1 MRFHRLA
8 LTLLIF
14 LTACGTGGTA
24 PSSATILDGDQIYT
38 VSASTRIPAD
48 IFIQA
53 GLILGPNDRAL
64 FNGMRVP
71 LDQALP
77 AAGSVTLQL
86 RHAVTLTLVTPDGQ
100 RSLQTAAWTVG
111 EALREAGI
119 SLYASDQIDPPAETP
134 ITGQMTVTY
143 APSRE
148 LTVSAGGQTL
158 QIRSSA
164 GTVGA
169 ALAEAGIP
177 LLGLD
182 YSLPSENEAL
192 PSVGQIRVVHVSES
206 VVLAQKPIPY
216 ESEFVASAEVLLDQQ
231 EVLNPGQTGLTVSR
245 VRIRYED
252 GQEISRLT
260 ESETLVRPPQKRI
273 VGYGTQVEVKKVSV
287 DGVQIEYWRAVQ
299 MYATGYSPCHSSPD
313 RCYPSTAS
321 GKPVKKGVVAVIY
334 NWYVNMRGQAVYIP
348 GYGPATIEDV
358 GGGIPGRTWI
368 DLGYSD
374 NDYQRWGVW
383 VTVYFLTPVPPNIIY
398 VLD

>member
-1 MRFHRLA
+1 MRKFLWLWA
-8 LTLLIF
+8 AFLL
-14 LTACGTGGTA
+14 LSCQPVAA
-24 PSSATILDGDQIYT
+24 SSVTILDGDQIYS
-38 VSASTRIPAD
+38 VAASSRVPAD
-48 IFIQA
+48 LFIQA

-86 RHAVTLTLVTPDGQ
+86 RRAVTLTLVTPDGQ
-100 RSLQTAAWTVG
+100 RTLQSSAWTVG
-111 EALREAGI
+111 EALHEAGI
-119 SLYASDQIDPPAETP
+119 QLYASDKIDPPAETP
-134 ITGQMTVTY
+134 ITGALTVNY
-143 APSRE
+143 LPSRE
-148 LTVSAGGQTL
+148 LTVSVGGQSR

-177 LLGLD
+177 LIGLD
-182 YSLPSENEAL
+182 TSLPSENEAL
-192 PSVGQIRVVHVSES
+192 PSDGQIRIVHVSES
-206 VVLAQKPIPY
+206 VTLAQKPIPFT
-216 ESEFVASAEVLLDQQ
+216 SEFVASAEVPLDQQ
-231 EVLNPGQTGLTVSR
+231 QVLNPGQTGLTVSR

-260 ESETLVRPPQKRI
+260 ESETQVRPPQKRI
-273 VGYGTQVEVKKVSV
+273 VGYGTKVEIKTATV
-287 DGVQIEYWRAVQ
+287 DGVQIQYWRAVQ
-299 MYATGYSPCHSSPD
+299 MFATAYSPCHSGASQ
-313 RCYPSTAS
+313 CYPSTAS
-321 GKPVKKGVVAVIY
+321 GKPVKKGVVAVVY

-358 GGGIPGRTWI
+358 GGGIPGRYWI

-374 NDYQRWGVW
+374 NDYQQWGVW